1 MESDQMYSNRRIDN
15 ENVVHMHNGI
25 LFSYIKNK
33 NTDFSRKWME
43 LEKYIKWSMPGPER
57 NVLHVVSQMQILAS
71 SCQKRVLNTEYL

>member
-33 NTDFSRKWME
+33 NTDFSRK
-43 LEKYIKWSMPGPER
+43 
-57 NVLHVVSQMQILAS
+57 
-71 SCQKRVLNTEYL
+71 